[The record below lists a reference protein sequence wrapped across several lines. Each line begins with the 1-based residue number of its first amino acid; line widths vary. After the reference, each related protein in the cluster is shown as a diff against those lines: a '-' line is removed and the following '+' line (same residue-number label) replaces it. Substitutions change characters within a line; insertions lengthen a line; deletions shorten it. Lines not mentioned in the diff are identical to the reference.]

1 MENNNRQGCRWV
13 NGNKKE
19 LWPGIDNSDSPE
31 QYLIRVKGDDPRSGW
46 VHTEYCP
53 ASEFIYIKEDY
64 WEWLDESPIEPCAT
78 SSENHQDELVAW
90 LTTFDNWTKM
100 EAFRFV
106 EKMSKVFDI
115 KKK

>member
-1 MENNNRQGCRWV
+1 MENNNRQVCRWV
-13 NGNKKE
+13 K
-19 LWPGIDNSDSPE
+19 
-31 QYLIRVKGDDPRSGW
+31 
-46 VHTEYCP
+46 
-53 ASEFIYIKEDY
+53 ASERLPEKKGMYHCKAYGRNTLFTDVEIKNISPNHLDGF
-64 WEWLDESPIEPCAT
+64 EWLSESIEPCAT
-78 SSENHQDELVAW
+78 SSENDQDELVAW